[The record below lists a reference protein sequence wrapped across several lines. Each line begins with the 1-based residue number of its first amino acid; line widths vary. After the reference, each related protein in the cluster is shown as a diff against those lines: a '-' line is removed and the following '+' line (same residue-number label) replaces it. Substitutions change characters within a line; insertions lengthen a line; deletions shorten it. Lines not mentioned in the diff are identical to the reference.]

1 MAQGHFLL
9 CISSHMMPV
18 THYFVWSQV
27 NLSCSE
33 VILQEVLPSGNN
45 TALKSYKA
53 QGQDKIHCSTW
64 INKNKYFRSNNYF
77 PLLSKEKE
85 KKIKKRKK
93 IIFLLKRKKSVFIFL
108 VDNTSSAKSDFSK
121 YLSLY

>member
-1 MAQGHFLL
+1 
-9 CISSHMMPV
+9 MMPV

-33 VILQEVLPSGNN
+33 VILQEVLPSGSN

-77 PLLSKEKE
+77 PPLKR
-85 KKIKKRKK
+85 KRKK
-93 IIFLLKRKKSVFIFL
+93 NLKKKE
-108 VDNTSSAKSDFSK
+108 NN
-121 YLSLY
+121 LSTQKEKVCFHFPSR